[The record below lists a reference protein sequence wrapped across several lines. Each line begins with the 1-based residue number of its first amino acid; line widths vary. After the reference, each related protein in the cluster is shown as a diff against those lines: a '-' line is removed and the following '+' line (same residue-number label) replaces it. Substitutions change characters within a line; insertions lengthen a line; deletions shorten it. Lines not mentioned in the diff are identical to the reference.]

1 MAEVFERKNTI
12 SFSIVCLHHQSH
24 SPAGFRVIK
33 TIFIDKT
40 LNFTEQSAFKHSFGC
55 GSSALPILPGLP
67 AKNFIRSEIR
77 GSWLWSY
84 SVKEGVEF
92 IRSHSYITIH

>member
-40 LNFTEQSAFKHSFGC
+40 LNFTEQSAFKHSLGC
-55 GSSALPILPGLP
+55 GSSTLPILPACLQRTSLDQKLEAAGYGLT
-67 AKNFIRSEIR
+67 ASKRVLNS
-77 GSWLWSY
+77 
-84 SVKEGVEF
+84 
-92 IRSHSYITIH
+92 